1 MAGSL
6 RRTAGREAG
15 AKHRHHRAG
24 RLSCCGRF
32 YLLLRAAGKQ
42 VLKKS
47 RESWLP
53 GNSRNPQRSVLDRIP
68 RTGEVDEN
76 SGSAVQLDAPI
87 LPLDPTEAI
96 IMPQRLLCL
105 LLATLLCSV
114 GCQEGPTSGRPLGD
128 APDGVVEILSVD
140 KDGKIQHVEGKFL
153 EAVNRTD
160 SRLVLVDCWAE
171 WCGPCRKLGPIL
183 EEVKKSW
190 GDKLEVVK
198 VDIDQNPEIAQ
209 HLRAES
215 IPDVRIFRSGTQ
227 IGEFVGLMPRA
238 EIEGYLKSLE

>member
-1 MAGSL
+1 
-6 RRTAGREAG
+6 
-15 AKHRHHRAG
+15 
-24 RLSCCGRF
+24 
-32 YLLLRAAGKQ
+32 
-42 VLKKS
+42 
-47 RESWLP
+47 
-53 GNSRNPQRSVLDRIP
+53 
-68 RTGEVDEN
+68 
-76 SGSAVQLDAPI
+76 
-87 LPLDPTEAI
+87 
-96 IMPQRLLCL
+96 
-105 LLATLLCSV
+105 
-114 GCQEGPTSGRPLGD
+114 
-128 APDGVVEILSVD
+128 VVEILSVD